1 MRGELESPE
10 NLLLSPD
17 KISLCRTSGW
27 CWQNV
32 LLAREAPNWSLSA
45 SRIPSSLLLT
55 HRLAGY
61 LQFLLSHHSIKL
73 AEKGPPLLVLTKLGI
88 EPVTLVS
95 NIENSIKP
103 GQTIVGIY
111 LIHPELPLWSLGEFF
126 PKNPNSILSYMSSR
140 RTGIEDL
147 KSDLICRLFA
157 APDIEEKGGGAVWE
171 QICKCSKKL
180 QIRPTANVKVHFW
193 NKSTGGLVCCAL
205 VSRWRCGH
213 ERRISNAR
221 LNNDDDDDDDGDD
234 GDAGDELCGHE
245 RRISNARLNYLLQL
259 TLLWSNAF

>member
-1 MRGELESPE
+1 MRVELESPE
-10 NLLLSPD
+10 NLLLSSN

-157 APDIEEKGGGAVWE
+157 APDMEEGGGGLGE
-171 QICKCSKKL
+171 HKF
-180 QIRPTANVKVHFW
+180 ANVAKSYKFVQRQMSKCIFETRAQVVWFAVCWWAGGGVVMKGELAMLISIMMMMIIYTYNDRALVCHIFVHF
-193 NKSTGGLVCCAL
+193 AFP
-205 VSRWRCGH
+205 
-213 ERRISNAR
+213 
-221 LNNDDDDDDDGDD
+221 
-234 GDAGDELCGHE
+234 LCQ
-245 RRISNARLNYLLQL
+245 APVK
-259 TLLWSNAF
+259 LWLAP